1 MSPAPYVS
9 KSEDER
15 PDGESIAEGAIEHRP
30 SGIHPRTG
38 HRKSRAKWTVVKT
51 FVSEGQHFQLR
62 CRPIELRG
70 HDADLTKRE
79 EQVLAC
85 AMDGQSN
92 KSIAYALGVAPST
105 VGVLLFRA
113 ATKLGVKSRSELIT
127 AYARRK
133 PAASRAANDPT
144 SLSGSESRGVSK
156 ARPVANDGIGTLH
169 APRGVDPAK

>member
-1 MSPAPYVS
+1 MSRAPFVS

-15 PDGESIAEGAIEHRP
+15 PDHESVGEGAAEHRP
-30 SGIHPRTG
+30 SGIHPKTG
-38 HRKSRAKWTVVKT
+38 RRKTRPKWTIVKA
-51 FVSEGQHFQLR
+51 FVSEGQHYQLR
-62 CRPIELRG
+62 CRPLALRG

-92 KSIAYALGVAPST
+92 KGIAYALGVAPST

-113 ATKLGVKSRSELIT
+113 STKLGVKSRSELLS

-133 PAASRAANDPT
+133 PMGPPAANEHSPEGD
-144 SLSGSESRGVSK
+144 SRGVSK
-156 ARPVANDGIGTLH
+156 ASPVANDGVRARDTR
-169 APRGVDPAK
+169 RGVNPPK

>member
-9 KSEDER
+9 KPEDDR
-15 PDGESIAEGAIEHRP
+15 PDGESIARGEIEHRP
-30 SGIHPRTG
+30 SGIHPKSG
-38 HRKSRAKWTVVKT
+38 HRKNRAKWTVVKT

-70 HDADLTKRE
+70 HDANLTKRE

-85 AMDGQSN
+85 ALDGQSN

-113 ATKLGVKSRSELIT
+113 ATKLGVKSRSDLLS
-127 AYARRK
+127 AYARRNHAACRR
-133 PAASRAANDPT
+133 PAPSRTTESERAMRP
-144 SLSGSESRGVSK
+144 SG
-156 ARPVANDGIGTLH
+156 
-169 APRGVDPAK
+169 

>member
-9 KSEDER
+9 KPEDDR
-15 PDGESIAEGAIEHRP
+15 PDGESIARGEIEHRP
-30 SGIHPRTG
+30 SGIHPKSG
-38 HRKSRAKWTVVKT
+38 HRKNRAKWTVVKT

-70 HDADLTKRE
+70 HDANLTKRE

-85 AMDGQSN
+85 ALDGQSN

-113 ATKLGVKSRSELIT
+113 ATKLGVKSRSDLLS

-133 PAASRAANDPT
+133 PAESRAVNDAT
-144 SLSGSESRGVSK
+144 SGSESRGMSK
-156 ARPVANDGIGTLH
+156 ASPVANDGIRTRN
-169 APRGVDPAK
+169 APLGVDPAK

>member
-1 MSPAPYVS
+1 MSPAAYVS
-9 KSEDER
+9 KQEDDR
-15 PDGESIAEGAIEHRP
+15 PDGESIAERATEHRP
-30 SGIHPRTG
+30 SGIHPKSG

-51 FVSEGQHFQLR
+51 FVSEGQHYQLR

-70 HDADLTKRE
+70 HDANLTKRE

-85 AMDGQSN
+85 ALDGQSN

-113 ATKLGVKSRSELIT
+113 ATKLGAKSRSEMLS

-133 PAASRAANDPT
+133 PAQSHAANDPT
-144 SLSGSESRGVSK
+144 STSGSESRGVSK
-156 ARPVANDGIGTLH
+156 TGPIAIDGIGTRH

>member
-15 PDGESIAEGAIEHRP
+15 LDGESIAEGVTEHRP
-30 SGIHPRTG
+30 SGIHPKSP

-51 FVSEGQHFQLR
+51 FVSDGQHFQLR

-85 AMDGQSN
+85 ALDGQSN

-113 ATKLGVKSRSELIT
+113 ATKLGVKSRSELLS

-133 PAASRAANDPT
+133 PAESCAVNDAI
-144 SLSGSESRGVSK
+144 SASGSESSGASK
-156 ARPVANDGIGTLH
+156 ASPAANDGIGTCDTR
-169 APRGVDPAK
+169 RGMNPAK